1 MPRRGGEADKLGYRY
16 ESLWTV
22 DAVLDL
28 LYGHFTQIV
37 VERVGDEAAGIEF
50 VATTPSG
57 EQEEHSVKR
66 QQSEGNWT
74 ISRLAQSTPNGRS
87 LLGDLLVRASVGAN
101 VVFSSGTSA
110 TQLEELTDR
119 ARGSDS
125 FEEFQR
131 NIGQSKNLLDQF
143 RNHIVPLLS
152 DPEAAYAA
160 LRRLC
165 VRVKNEST
173 LRKDVELRI
182 RLSLRTDDTRPTDG
196 PAMRRLVAELVNERL
211 GQRLTPATVL
221 DALESEGIV
230 PLHLR
235 GDAATA
241 LQIGKLNELHLA
253 DAERLLINDAPIPRQ
268 EAEQAVEALVEHGK
282 SVMLEG
288 GAGSGKSCVL
298 AQAMRTL
305 KERGV
310 PSLAIRLDRLT
321 EEDRPASQFG
331 ANKGLPESPVI
342 TLGNFAGD
350 GRSVICIDQ
359 LDAVSMVSARQQWA
373 WDTLNELLAEAES
386 YREMRILFCCRSF
399 DLYHDPRLRKLVQDE
414 DAVER
419 VRVGK
424 LGEETIL
431 STLEAAGL
439 TERVLTHDQLLVLG
453 SPLHLYLFLDGSRSE
468 PLDFTGAGD
477 LFDRYWRDKSRVV
490 NDMRPGTWPTVI
502 QALCDILSQREVL
515 SVSRHLFDD
524 HAEALDLLTSHGVV
538 TISGDHVGFFHESFF
553 DYAFA
558 RTFETGGG
566 NLVDWLKADD
576 QHLFRRSQVRQ
587 VLAFLRRNGIE
598 DPRYLQTLAGLLQG
612 PDIRFHIKQLVLDWL
627 GGLPD
632 PTEQEWRCL
641 EVSAD
646 SLGDRRWDPIWN
658 SVPWFDL
665 LREKGLW
672 AEWLSGDAEHRER
685 AFSMIEQES
694 VLEAR
699 ASVVILL
706 VKEMSA
712 NTGDRESRLWRLVT
726 WATGYGSEEMRE
738 LLLELVRTGVPI
750 REETFDRNIWTV
762 LSALRPTATAFS
774 IRVVAAW
781 FDQEFHEAE
790 RQDQVEDLGR
800 SDLGDDLV
808 EASDEIISE
817 AAASNP
823 ELFARTFW
831 PRLAKLER
839 AAPVQWLPLQGAGYH
854 PFEHL
859 RWAVVE
865 SLRRL
870 ALDDPD
876 LLDALL
882 VPGGVA
888 EPIWIDYV
896 ALRVWS
902 GNPDRYAN
910 RIVDFLLEQPDE
922 RLTISSSAGEDSFVA
937 VTRSAVV
944 PASAVCSDE
953 AYRRLEEAILHFS
966 AEWERRSRSVGR
978 TEITLLRCLPPERM
992 SSRASKRLQELERR
1006 FPDAPERGAPTA
1018 DDEPE
1023 LTAMY
1028 VPSPVPGEA
1037 ARKMTDDQWQSAI
1050 EKHSEDGVRWQGD
1063 RLVRGAGGLAQELER
1078 ATRSDPVRF
1087 AQFAER
1093 LQASHAPVYIE
1104 SILRGLT
1111 LTEDG
1116 SHRQPEPQTVF
1127 AVVRRMIALRLPLR
1141 RNVAWALRD
1150 AANEGLPEDML
1161 TILVRM
1167 ATAAPDPVRDDWSGA
1182 AKPSHRE
1189 PDDHGL
1195 NSDRGAAAAALARVL
1210 FKDQTLWEGV
1220 KPAVTA
1226 LAQDPVLPVRA
1237 SAVECLVAVLDSDRE
1252 DALRCF
1258 RLLLRDAE
1266 PLLGTRPT
1274 ERFLRYAMYRDYSAV
1289 RSILMEMLTAPTP
1302 RAPQSAARLVTLAG
1316 LDGESDLAQSDA
1328 SQIMGMGAEVGRGAA
1343 EVYARNVASDIV
1355 GSESRERL
1363 IKLFDDPDLDV
1374 RREAAR
1380 CWIHMEPDDTR
1391 RFGPLL
1397 SEYVRSRAFGDSVR
1411 GYEFLPHLLGQSG
1424 QPLPDEFIEF
1434 LEESLRLR
1442 GSIGRPAALDMYEL
1456 PNLAIRMHEETRD
1469 PKLRTRILDT
1479 IDELMKMG
1487 VRGMTNDIKRGFER

>member
-1 MPRRGGEADKLGYRY
+1 MPRAGGEADKLGNLY
-16 ESLWTV
+16 EGLWTV

-28 LYGHFTQIV
+28 LDGVYIDLV
-37 VERVGDEAAGIEF
+37 VERIGREANGFEF
-50 VATTPSG
+50 EATTSPG
-57 EQEEHSVKR
+57 MIECHSIKR
-66 QQSEGNWT
+66 QQADGHWT
-74 ISRLAQSTPNGRS
+74 IGRLAASQANGRS
-87 LLGDLLVRASVGAN
+87 LLGDLLVGASEYAR

-110 TQLEELTDR
+110 TQLEELSDR
-119 ARGSDS
+119 ARKSDS
-125 FEEFQR
+125 LEDFLRAVQQSGALSAQFQQR
-131 NIGQSKNLLDQF
+131 
-143 RNHIVPLLS
+143 IVPLCG
-152 DPEAAYAA
+152 DDRTAYAQLA
-160 LRRLC
+160 RVHVRIKNEPELQTDVERRIRSSLRR
-165 VRVKNEST
+165 V
-173 LRKDVELRI
+173 
-182 RLSLRTDDTRPTDG
+182 DG
-196 PAMRRLVAELVNERL
+196 GSISGREVALLIWRF
-211 GQRLTPATVL
+211 VL
-221 DALESEGIV
+221 DHMGLTITAPRVRQWLQTEGIS
-230 PLHLR
+230 PLRLA
-235 GDAATA
+235 GDAATGEQ
-241 LQIGKLNELHLA
+241 LDKRNRLYLNEVEA
-253 DAERLLINDAPIPRQ
+253 RLINETAIPRE
-268 EAEQAVEALVEHGK
+268 EAALAIEQLTGSRR

-288 GAGSGKSCVL
+288 HAGDGKSCAFAQVVRVL
-298 AQAMRTL
+298 TEQ
-305 KERGV
+305 GV
-310 PSLAIRLDRLT
+310 PCLALRLDRLA
-321 EEDRPASQFG
+321 ENDRPASRLG
-331 ANKGLPESPVI
+331 RNMGLPDSPAI
-342 TLGNFAGD
+342 TLGEFAGD
-350 GRSVICIDQ
+350 QPSVLCIDQ
-359 LDAVSMVSARQQWA
+359 VDAVSVVSARQQWA
-373 WDTLNELLAEAES
+373 WDTFMELLDETRP
-386 YREMRILFCCRSF
+386 YPHMRILLCCRSF
-399 DLYHDPRLRKLVQDE
+399 DLDRDPRLFKLAQDE

-424 LGEETIL
+424 LGEETIH

-439 TERVLTHDQLLVLG
+439 ADRVLTHDQLLVLG

-477 LFDRYWRDKSRVV
+477 LFDRYWRDKSRAV
-490 NDMRPGTWPTVI
+490 NDTRPGTWPSVI
-502 QALCDILSQREVL
+502 QTLCDTLSQREVL
-515 SVSRHLFDD
+515 SVSRHLLDE
-524 HAEALDLLTSHGVV
+524 HAEALDLLTSQGVV

-612 PDIRFHIKQLVLDWL
+612 PEIRFHIKQLVLDWL
-627 GGLPD
+627 GGLQD
-632 PTEQEWRCL
+632 PTEQEWRCM
-641 EVSAD
+641 EVSAE
-646 SLGDRRWDPIWN
+646 SLGERRWDPIWN

-672 AEWLSGDAEHRER
+672 AEWLSGDAEHLER
-685 AFSMIEQES
+685 AFSMIQQES
-694 VLEAR
+694 VVEAR
-699 ASVVILL
+699 PSEVILL

-712 NTGDRESRLWRLVT
+712 NRGDRESRLWRLAT
-726 WATGYGSEEMRE
+726 WATGYGSEEMQE
-738 LLLELVRTGVPI
+738 LLLELVRTGVAT
-750 REETFDRNIWTV
+750 REQAFDRNIWSV
-762 LSALRPTATAFS
+762 LSFLRPTATAFS

-790 RQDQVEDLGR
+790 RQDQVEDLGL
-800 SDLGDDLV
+800 SDLSDDMI
-808 EASDEIISE
+808 EASNEIISE

-839 AAPVQWLPLQGAGYH
+839 AAPMRWLPLQGAGHH

-870 ALDDPD
+870 APDDPD

-882 VPGGVA
+882 VPGGAA
-888 EPIWIDYV
+888 ESIWIDYV
-896 ALRVWS
+896 VLHVWS

-910 RIVDFLLEQPDE
+910 QIVDFILERPDE

-966 AEWERRSRSVGR
+966 AEWERKSRSVGR
-978 TEITLLRCLPPERM
+978 TEITLLRCLPPKRM
-992 SSRASKRLQELERR
+992 SSRASRRLQELERR

-1018 DDEPE
+1018 DDESEPK
-1023 LTAMY
+1023 AMY

-1063 RLVRGAGGLAQELER
+1063 RLVGGAGGLAQELER

-1111 LTEDG
+1111 LAEDG
-1116 SHRQPEPQTVF
+1116 SHRQPEPGTVF
-1127 AVVRRMIALRLPLR
+1127 AVVRRMAALRLPLR

-1150 AANEGLPEDML
+1150 AASERLPEDML
-1161 TILVRM
+1161 AILVRM

-1195 NSDRGAAAAALARVL
+1195 NSDRGAAAGALARVL
-1210 FKDQTLWEGV
+1210 FTDQTLWEGV
-1220 KPAVTA
+1220 KPVVTA
-1226 LAQDPVLPVRA
+1226 LAQDLVLSVRA

-1252 DALRCF
+1252 DALSCF

-1266 PLLGTRPT
+1266 PLLGTRPI

-1289 RSILMEMLTAPTP
+1289 RSILIEMLTAPTP

-1328 SQIMGMGAEVGRGAA
+1328 SQVMGMGAEARRGAA

-1363 IKLFDDPDLDV
+1363 IKLFDDPDVDV

-1391 RFGPLL
+1391 RFGQLL
-1397 SEYVRSRAFGDSVR
+1397 TLYARSSAFGDSVQD
-1411 GYEFLPHLLGQSG
+1411 YEFLSHRLGQSG
-1424 QPLPDEFIEF
+1424 QPLPSEFIEF
-1434 LEESLRLR
+1434 LEESLQLR
-1442 GSIGRPAALDMYEL
+1442 KSIGTPGALDMYEL

-1479 IDELMKMG
+1479 IDEMMKMG
-1487 VRGMTNDIKRGFER
+1487 VRGMTNDIKRRFER